1 LALDDSP
8 TLAPLRSLSKLVF
21 LAFQE
26 SFVPR
31 VSSFHLFAVVFLTHS
46 LLGHACA
53 QQDFKENLLPAAH
66 LNPGKASLKIC
77 LRLEDESPFLGSATV
92 VAIPEHGNDVD
103 GTPNESG
110 DEALFSGLGS
120 GTYRVEA
127 KAPGFVTAQLETRI
141 ESGNGQ
147 RTLFVVMKPKPIAN
161 ASLPVPA
168 AETGHETDSGGPTWI
183 PDGIDEAVPAVDP
196 NVACP
201 VSEILR
207 SAEKKASSLVSNLEK
222 FTATE
227 RVEHYVVD
235 AAGQRRPP
243 EVREFNYV
251 VEIAK
256 NPDNTFYVNE
266 YRNGS
271 ADRAQFPAHIA
282 TEGLPALAL
291 VFHPALIQT
300 FKFDCEGMGQRQ
312 GRPAWQLHFIQRT
325 DQPNRIRSYYT
336 GRSIYHI
343 PLKGRVWV
351 DASSYQVL
359 RLESELVEPVKQ
371 LRLTNERTS
380 IEYAP
385 VQFHGQKQQMW
396 LPHIADLYVEKEGRR
411 YYRRHIFR
419 DFKIFNVDTA
429 QNIQGPKESYSFTNT
444 SDNDVAGVFT
454 VTPSKVDKMG
464 PVSITVRVPAHSSTI
479 KLVGTGKDVNLPP
492 ESVEAAIFVHNGQPD
507 SVKVDCNLVKES
519 VLDLVPQTPL
529 PSTP

>member
-1 LALDDSP
+1 M
-8 TLAPLRSLSKLVF
+8 
-21 LAFQE
+21 
-26 SFVPR
+26 PR
-31 VSSFHLFAVVFLTHS
+31 VSCFYLFAAVFLTHS
-46 LLGHACA
+46 VLGRAYG
-53 QQDFKENLLPAAH
+53 QQEFKENFAAPV
-66 LNPGKASLKIC
+66 NPGNASLKIC

-92 VAIPEHGNDVD
+92 VAIPEHGKDVA
-103 GTPNESG
+103 GAPNESG
-110 DEALFSGLGS
+110 DEAIFSGLGS

-127 KAPGFVTAQLETRI
+127 SAPGFVTANLETRI
-141 ESGNGQ
+141 EAGNGL
-147 RTLFVVMKPKPIAN
+147 RTLFVVMKPKPV
-161 ASLPVPA
+161 SSSGLSVPA
-168 AETGHETDSGGPTWI
+168 AETGHETGSGGVTWL
-183 PDGIDEAVPAVDP
+183 PDGIDVSPPAVDP
-196 NVACP
+196 TVACP

-207 SAEKKASSLVSNLEK
+207 SAERKASLLVSNLEK

-235 AAGQRRPP
+235 AAGQRRAP

-256 NPDNTFYVNE
+256 NPDSTFYVNE

-271 ADRAQFPAHIA
+271 AERAQFPAHIA

-291 VFHPALIQT
+291 VFHPALIRT
-300 FKFDCEGMGQRQ
+300 FKFECEGMGQQQ
-312 GRPAWQLHFIQRT
+312 GRTAWQLHFIQRT

-359 RLESELVEPVKQ
+359 RLESELVEPVKE
-371 LRLTNERTS
+371 LHLTNERTS
-380 IEYAP
+380 IEYTP
-385 VQFHGQKQQMW
+385 VRFHTQKQQIW

-429 QNIQGPKESYSFTNT
+429 QNIQGPSESYSFTNT

-454 VTPSKVDKMG
+454 VTPGKQENLG
-464 PVSITVRVPAHSSTI
+464 AVSLTVRVPAHSSTV
-479 KLVGTGKDVNLPP
+479 KRVGTGKDINLPP
-492 ESVEAAIFVHNGQPD
+492 ETVESARFVHNGPAD
-507 SVKVDCNLVKES
+507 SIKVDCNLIKES

-529 PSTP
+529 PATP